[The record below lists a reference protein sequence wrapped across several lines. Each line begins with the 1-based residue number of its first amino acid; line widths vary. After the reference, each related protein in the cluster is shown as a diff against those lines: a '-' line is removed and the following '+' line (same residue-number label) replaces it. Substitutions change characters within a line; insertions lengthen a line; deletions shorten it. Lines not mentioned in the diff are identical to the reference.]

1 MVNKLLSIIIPVYNG
16 GKTIFNCLRSI
27 TTNFTICKK
36 LVEIIIVDDGSTDNT
51 ICKIKKV
58 KYPNLK
64 IISKNN
70 EGVSSAR
77 NIGIENSSGKFI
89 WFIDSDDY
97 LLKFDGQR
105 LLDTLLNDKA
115 TDSFLFGFEKKSKE
129 NTKEFVVNKKCEILN
144 HRHFIKE
151 FVRIF
156 DENEFNVPWNRIIK
170 RSIIVNNGIK
180 FDTKIKIG
188 EDAIF
193 NCKLVKYLKQ
203 IHIINKPLYV
213 YNLFYSNKV
222 KKYDSDLRFNL
233 LKVNKSL
240 KKLVITQKID
250 KSFYENKY
258 ERMNYSLLANLAE
271 KYNNYYEF
279 KKQLKNELLPYEK
292 VNFIKLEWKSK
303 IFYLIVKFDLIG
315 YFLTRD

>member
-115 TDSFLFGFEKKSKE
+115 TDLFLFGFEKKSKE